1 MTENEERISVLL
13 TKNPCKECPVKKCTR
28 KCMFGILF
36 EKAPGITRQ
45 EAIECMAKAIRKELF
60 KNEGPTQKIKEQ
72 GLEKEYYEYVGF
84 YCISIAESA
93 LNALLSLQSK
103 GHAKDKKESATDA

>member
-13 TKNPCKECPVKKCTR
+13 TKNPCKECSVKKCTR

-45 EAIECMAKAIRKELF
+45 EAIECMARAMFEWQRPGSRGDIPIEDVW
-60 KNEGPTQKIKEQ
+60 QY
-72 GLEKEYYEYVGF
+72 EKCGF
-84 YCISIAESA
+84 ENLAEAA
-93 LNALLSLQSK
+93 LDALLSLQ
-103 GHAKDKKESATDA
+103 G